1 MLKYVKTDKDW
12 EIKRKI
18 VTNVPAPIIDTAFIQ
33 KLLFWQWGVACIQ
46 EVGIQKIF
54 FTQVYNPYTQ
64 KKLESNLILV
74 SFFEDRKNLIIAGLF
89 TI

>member
-1 MLKYVKTDKDW
+1 M
-12 EIKRKI
+12 
-18 VTNVPAPIIDTAFIQ
+18 TNVPAPIIDAASIQ
-33 KLLFWQWGVACIQ
+33 KLLSWQWGVACIQ
-46 EVGIQKIF
+46 ERLEFKRCF
-54 FTQVYNPYTQ
+54 LHKEYNPYTQ